1 MLPIIYKLLKCIKDR
16 GGFETANRC
25 RQRISAV
32 FLYAIARGMAQ
43 SDPAEKLGAAL
54 KPLRKG
60 RQPAITDLTRLKK
73 MINDAEQD
81 YARPV
86 TRLALRLLA
95 LTALFPID
103 LRGALRSAFGSA
115 SFRASGCQHVEFP
128 VA

>member
-1 MLPIIYKLLKCIKDR
+1 M
-16 GGFETANRC
+16 
-25 RQRISAV
+25 
-32 FLYAIARGMAQ
+32 AIARGMAQ
-43 SDPAEKLGAAL
+43 ADPAEKLGAAL

-95 LTALFPID
+95 LTAVRPSE
-103 LRGALRSAFGSA
+103 LRGARWSEFEVLDRSEEHTSELP
-115 SFRASGCQHVEFP
+115 SLMRN
-128 VA
+128 